1 MHEYANH
8 NSAHRAARQMQRWT
22 LFQTYVADQA
32 ALRKEVCW
40 QLHAT
45 TKTSADHGGLH
56 ATEEALDAFRAVDL
70 P

>member
-8 NSAHRAARQMQRWT
+8 NSTQRAARQMQRWAF
-22 LFQTYVADQA
+22 LQTYVADQA
-32 ALRKEVCW
+32 ALRKEVCR

-45 TKTSADHGGLH
+45 AKTSTDHSGLH
-56 ATEEALDAFRAVDL
+56 ATKEALDAFRAVDL